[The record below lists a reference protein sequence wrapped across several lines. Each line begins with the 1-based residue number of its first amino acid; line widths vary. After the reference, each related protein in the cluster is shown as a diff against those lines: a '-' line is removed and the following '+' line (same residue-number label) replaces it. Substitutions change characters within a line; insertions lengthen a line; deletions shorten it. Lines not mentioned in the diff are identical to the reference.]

1 MKPLDGRTI
10 LITRA
15 RHQAESLAVA
25 LEQQGA
31 KVPAIP
37 AIEMVP
43 PDSYAALDQA
53 LADMRKYRWLILT
66 SANGVTVLAER
77 MRRLQKQADTL
88 RHAKV
93 VAIGPA
99 TARALEA
106 HGFPVDVM
114 PPEYVAESLIETL
127 RDRVAGQNVL
137 LVRAKV
143 ARDVIPV
150 ALRKAGAVVDVADAY
165 QTVIPASSCAAV
177 QQLLAAPSGLP
188 DAVTFTS
195 SSTVTNFFLLMKEAG
210 VSVWPP
216 SMAAASIGPITSR
229 TLRDHGLEPDMEAT
243 EFTIAG
249 LVAAI
254 CRWAAA
260 SAK

>member
-15 RHQAESLAVA
+15 RHQAGSLAAA
-25 LEQQGA
+25 LEREGA
-31 KVPAIP
+31 KVLAIP

-53 LADMRKYRWLILT
+53 LADAQKYRWLILT
-66 SANGVTVLAER
+66 SANGVAVLAER
-77 MRRLQKQADTL
+77 MRTLQKQADTL
-88 RHAKV
+88 RDAKI

-114 PPEYVAESLIETL
+114 PPEYVAESLVETL

-143 ARDVIPV
+143 ARDAIPV
-150 ALRKAGAVVDVADAY
+150 ALREAGAVVDVADAY
-165 QTVIPASSCAAV
+165 RTVIPASSCAALRQV
-177 QQLLAAPSGLP
+177 LAAPNGLP

-195 SSTVTNFFLLMKEAG
+195 SSTAANFFLLMKEAG
-210 VSVWPP
+210 VSAWPP

-229 TLRDHGLEPDMEAT
+229 TLRDHGLEPAVEAT
-243 EFTIAG
+243 EFTIPG

-254 CRWAAA
+254 CRWATVM
-260 SAK
+260 AK